1 MDLMDADD
9 VKFATADT
17 SAASVERAAVS
28 PATTAPPT
36 SRPTTAQNTPCACAS
51 DANTTNVASAAALGV
66 APQSQASV
74 SATTSI
80 PTPAAGQEEV
90 LRLVVSGFQKFM
102 NAKEVT
108 KIMKHANIEYES
120 LKRPMSTTV
129 AILRFNSVAQRDKAA
144 ADLVGVNVKGRAV
157 RTMVPVD
164 EDRRIFNKQGQDRRG
179 AKRGVG
185 HEGGR
190 DDRGEKR
197 ARGGGA
203 EDGDGGRGGGGGGGS
218 GGDED
223 EGHVEIV
230 KTLAE
235 VVTPLLSLPYAEQL
249 RQKEKD
255 IALDCVGKMFREI
268 KKSYEQ
274 KNKQLK
280 RAHQLGEGGSSD
292 AARHVRAPD
301 WAWGNRYA
309 KEVFVTEP
317 ISPSPAVEGYRNKN
331 EFTVG
336 RNVEGQPTVGFRL
349 GTFRDGNMHVGGLEG
364 GCVLLDPVTLR
375 VAKALQAF
383 VRRPGALP
391 VYDQQKHEGVWRYVT
406 VRRSQRTGQCL
417 VWVCAAIKK
426 QGEEAW
432 MREQREMVE
441 YLTART
447 RPLLEGGK
455 ERRNAGGEEGKEE
468 VVGAPLLATLPS
480 TSDSV
485 TIDKNPAS
493 AAASALLPSP
503 ATSTTFSSSSS
514 SSSPSCWTGITS
526 LFLGPYEGLSN
537 PNANDPL
544 VHLWGLKYMEEDL
557 LGLKF
562 RISPHAFFQVN
573 TAGAEVLYQ
582 KVVDESRRNEE
593 EWEKEEERPKL
604 ILDVCC
610 GTGTI
615 GICAAT
621 QLEEKKMEEEVV
633 VEGVG
638 EEEKN
643 IIARISGEDD
653 PSGAT
658 KQLEEQERKSLVLGI
673 EMCESAVEDARVNAS
688 RNGVQ
693 NAAFICSKAEDVLL
707 SMLRDRPSSHL
718 SSTKAAD
725 EARLAG
731 LSPEVRATLREIMT
745 ASSSSSSSSSVIAIV
760 DPPRNGLHVDC
771 LRALRNCPRVQRL
784 VYVSCNPTKSLPRDA
799 VALCGPPSQKLKG
812 VSFRPVKAIPVD
824 MFPHTRHCEVIMVF
838 ERGEEEAVEEEGDK
852 GVKKEG
858 GEGGADEEGV
868 LEGIV
873 TKTLVEEGE

>member
-1 MDLMDADD
+1 MDSIDADA
-9 VKFATADT
+9 VSFATADT
-17 SAASVERAAVS
+17 SAASMERAAVS
-28 PATTAPPT
+28 SATTASST
-36 SRPTTAQNTPCACAS
+36 SRPTAAQDPPACASTS
-51 DANTTNVASAAALGV
+51 DANTTAMGPAAASGA
-66 APQSQASV
+66 APYGQAPA
-74 SATTSI
+74 SATTST

-120 LKRPMSTTV
+120 LKRPISTIV

-144 ADLVGVNVKGRAV
+144 ADLVGVHVKGRPV

-164 EDRRIFNKQGQDRRG
+164 EDRRIFNRQGQEWRG
-179 AKRGVG
+179 AKRGAE
-185 HEGGR
+185 HEGER

-197 ARGGGA
+197 AWREGA
-203 EDGDGGRGGGGGGGS
+203 EDGEGGRGGGGDGEEG
-218 GGDED
+218 
-223 EGHVEIV
+223 EGHVEKV

-235 VVTPLLSLPYAEQL
+235 VVAPLLSLPYAEQL
-249 RQKEKD
+249 RQKEKE
-255 IALDCVGKMFREI
+255 IAVECVGKMFREI
-268 KKSYEQ
+268 KKSYKH
-274 KNKQLK
+274 KNKQLR
-280 RAHQLGEGGSSD
+280 RAHQLGESGSSN
-292 AARHVRAPD
+292 ASRHVCTPD

-317 ISPSPAVEGYRNKN
+317 ISPSPALEGYRNKS
-331 EFTVG
+331 EFTVS

-349 GTFRDGNMHVGGLEG
+349 GSFRDGNMHVGGLEG

-432 MREQREMVE
+432 AKEQREMVE

-447 RPLLEGGK
+447 RPFLEGEKKEEEEGGK
-455 ERRNAGGEEGKEE
+455 EGGNEEGGEGKED
-468 VVGAPLLATLPS
+468 VAGASLLS
-480 TSDSV
+480 TFPPTSNSV
-485 TIDKNPAS
+485 TIDKDPATAGAGAPPS
-493 AAASALLPSP
+493 SP
-503 ATSTTFSSSSS
+503 ATSNMPSSSSS
-514 SSSPSCWTGITS
+514 WTGITS

-544 VHLWGLKYMEEDL
+544 IHLWGLEYMEEEL

-582 KVVDESRRNEE
+582 KVVDESRRKEEHGGEE
-593 EWEKEEERPKL
+593 EEGQKL

-621 QLEEKKMEEEVV
+621 QLEKKKKKKKKEEV

-638 EEEKN
+638 EEGKDS
-643 IIARISGEDD
+643 IANISGEDD
-653 PSGAT
+653 PSGDT
-658 KQLEEQERKSLVLGI
+658 KQLEEQESKNLVLGI

-707 SMLRDRPSSHL
+707 SMLRDRPPSHP
-718 SSTKAAD
+718 SYTTNANAAE
-725 EARLAG
+725 EASLAG

-745 ASSSSSSSSSVIAIV
+745 ASSNNSSSSSSVVAIV

-771 LRALRNCPRVQRL
+771 LRALRNCTQVQRL

-812 VSFRPVKAIPVD
+812 LSFRPVKVVPVD

-838 ERGEEEAVEEEGDK
+838 ERGEEEAVEDRAEDGEEGGD
-852 GVKKEG
+852 EG
-858 GEGGADEEGV
+858 SM
-868 LEGIV
+868 V
-873 TKTLVEEGE
+873 TTTAMEEGE